1 MQRCVTATKRRVK
14 PFAKIE
20 RIRSNDKHPN
30 LAVWEWGGGTSSY
43 PRPWCW
49 GQALSSCGLHAAR
62 KWLWAQQGGSPRPG
76 AVVPCATGREPG
88 EQSIVGSRGVYRMA
102 Q

>member
-30 LAVWEWGGGTSSY
+30 LAVWELGGGNLFLS
-43 PRPWCW
+43 
-49 GQALSSCGLHAAR
+49 QALVLGSGTPLLWPSRRQEMAVGTAGRQPPAWSCDPVCYWER
-62 KWLWAQQGGSPRPG
+62 TWR
-76 AVVPCATGREPG
+76 AVH
-88 EQSIVGSRGVYRMA
+88 RGFSWCV
-102 Q
+102 